1 MGYQGEAQVKP
12 CSEDN
17 EEFTLTGC
25 EKISCGSKSLEEQ
38 PGYIITENNL
48 NVSEFDVEVKCDE
61 TNGYLSKPTISTCT
75 ENGESYTLEGCN
87 FKSKNVQFQI
97 PQDISL
103 ILKIIV

>member
-1 MGYQGEAQVKP
+1 MGYQGEAKVKP

-48 NVSEFDVEVKCDE
+48 NVSEFDVEIKCDE
-61 TNGYLSKPTISTCT
+61 FRIFWEPNVSPCIRRRTLYLR
-75 ENGESYTLEGCN
+75 L
-87 FKSKNVQFQI
+87 
-97 PQDISL
+97 
-103 ILKIIV
+103 